1 MLIQYVDTAK
11 QEKTKQKKTKKKT
24 VRYKWQ
30 ILEPFQSKY
39 WYSLAGIST
48 FYIY

>member
-1 MLIQYVDTAK
+1 MLIQYADTVK
-11 QEKTKQKKTKKKT
+11 QEKKKKKK